1 MAALAEI
8 GDPAQLRC
16 PTLAARFEIR
26 ILLVAGAT
34 AGMLI
39 ADIPAVLFAHRFAD
53 RLTVRGMPVRA
64 GGAVPRAWQAR
75 AG

>member
-26 ILLVAGAT
+26 ILLVAGTT

-39 ADIPAVLFAHRFAD
+39 ADIPAALFAHRFAD
-53 RLTVRGMPVRA
+53 RLAVRLRGQGIPSPVLGR
-64 GGAVPRAWQAR
+64 PAR
-75 AG
+75 GD